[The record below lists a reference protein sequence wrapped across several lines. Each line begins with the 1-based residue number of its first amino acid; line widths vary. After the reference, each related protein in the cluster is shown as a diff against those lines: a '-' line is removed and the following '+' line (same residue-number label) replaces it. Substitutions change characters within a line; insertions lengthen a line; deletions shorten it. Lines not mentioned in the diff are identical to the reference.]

1 MNHLTRFILAFF
13 IVALGALSLSEFFGV
28 EFGTVSFWKNH
39 GVFFLIF
46 IALFP
51 RLTLLFSSV
60 ASGGLIWWMGW
71 IFAPRFLVAV
81 LATQAYAYTNPY
93 LVTFAWLIAFG
104 GESSEKVFVA
114 KRLRRKSKKF
124 PNRVDLGHGD
134 TIETT
139 ATRVG

>member
-1 MNHLTRFILAFF
+1 VTLLTRFIVAFF
-13 IVALGALSLSEFFGV
+13 IIALGALSLSEFFGV

-60 ASGGLIWWMGW
+60 ASGGLVWWLAW
-71 IFAPRFLVAV
+71 IVAPRFLVAV
-81 LATQAYAYTNPY
+81 LATHAYAYTNPY

-114 KRLRRKSKKF
+114 KRFKKKYKKTS
-124 PNRVDLGHGD
+124 NRVDLGHGD